1 MSEFGIMQMIAGVPG
16 LIIAMVVHE
25 YAHARVAVAMGDPT
39 PRIMGRLTLNPM
51 SHIDPVGMLCMFLVH
66 FGWAKPVSINPY
78 NFRNPRTGDILVSLA
93 GPFAN
98 FITAFLAMAALF
110 AMFAATSGAMSSGSG
125 LVLQLIIIYNISFGV
140 FNLIPIPPL
149 DGSHVIKGLLPPSLA
164 DRLEGL
170 ERHSMLILV
179 AFLIT
184 PLPELILRPMVTGIW
199 TLMSSILSII
209 F

>member
-1 MSEFGIMQMIAGVPG
+1 MSDIMQMIAGVPG

-51 SHIDPVGMLCMFLVH
+51 RHIDPVGMLCMFLVH

-78 NFRNPRTGDILVSLA
+78 NFRSPRMGDILVSLA

-98 FITAFLAMAALF
+98 FVTAFVTMAVLF
-110 AMFAATSGAMSSGSG
+110 LSLSIVGTTTRGVTM
-125 LVLQLIIIYNISFGV
+125 VLQLIIIYNISFGV
-140 FNLIPIPPL
+140 FNLIPVPPL
-149 DGSHVIKGLLPPSLA
+149 DGSHVLKEILPPNFA
-164 DRLEGL
+164 ERLEFL
-170 ERHSMLILV
+170 DRYSMFILV
-179 AFLIT
+179 AFLLT

-199 TLMSSILSII
+199 TFMSMILSV
-209 F
+209 FL